1 MNKGRERREGN
12 AHHVHPSMKTGS
24 GSGSVFEVV
33 SILVIDLINQ

>member
-24 GSGSVFEVV
+24 GSEVV